1 MNDDFDDYENNNP
14 YSRRSE
20 YLDKKREKRMTRAI
34 KTKDIHSL
42 LETED
47 DEWDDDYRDRS

>member
-20 YLDKKREKRMTRAI
+20 YLDKKREKRMARAI
-34 KTKDIHSL
+34 KTKDVYSL
-42 LETED
+42 LENED
-47 DEWDDDYRDRS
+47 DEWDDDDRGRG